1 MYLWKRD
8 LNEKDLKDLI
18 ERLNENASLAYH
30 IIVSFGDC
38 DFEKFALEKLGDF
51 DKIVSCRIFGTA
63 TEIHFRRLNDSTFRT
78 VVTSESKLPGLDNME
93 SKDLEVSNN
102 KSYYL
107 WGKKLDSKTWFET
120 RIPRLLPYPLDA
132 PEEFV
137 KLKAVEYRNKESGL
151 VEFIRFNGIE
161 GEGEEGR
168 EEEEG
173 K

>member
-8 LNEKDLKDLI
+8 LNEEDLKDLI
-18 ERLNENASLAYH
+18 KTLNKNASLAYH
-30 IIVSFGDC
+30 IIVTFGDC
-38 DFEKFALEKLGDF
+38 DFEEFVLEKLGDF
-51 DKIVSCRIFGTA
+51 DKIVSCRIFGPD
-63 TEIHFRRLNDSTFRT
+63 TEIHFRRLNDSIFRT
-78 VVTSESKLPGLDNME
+78 VVTSERKLSNLDGME
-93 SKDLEVSNN
+93 NKEDLEVSNN
-102 KSYYL
+102 TSYYL

-161 GEGEEGR
+161 GE
-168 EEEEG
+168 EEEG